1 MTEFKETEL
10 DERAIKMAKVLSADA
25 VEKAGSGHPGSPV
38 SLAPVAYTLYQHFI
52 KHDPNDP
59 NWEGRDRFILSGG
72 HASLTQYVQLYF
84 SGYGVTLDD
93 LKHFRGGADTRTPG
107 HPEYGLT
114 PGIEMTTGPLGQGFA
129 SAIGFAYGERFQRGL
144 LDPETPKEDSPFYH
158 KIWAICGEGDIEEGI
173 SGEAASLAA
182 NQKLGNLTVIFDA
195 NRIQIEGDTNLV
207 LAEDVLKR
215 FQAYGWYTDEFSFIQ
230 PDGSYKEDIE
240 GLADVIAKAEAAAP
254 DQPKLIKVHSLIAWP
269 TPGKTNDPSS
279 HGSKLG
285 AEAVAGLKKLLG
297 YDPAGVLPRRRR
309 SPGPRPQ
316 GRRSRSGGPQGLG
329 REVRRL
335 AQGQPGQGRPVRPSE
350 GR

>member
-93 LKHFRGGADTRTPG
+93 LKNFRGGAATRTPG

-240 GLADVIAKAEAAAP
+240 GLADVIAKAEKAAP

-285 AEAVAGLKKLLG
+285 TEAVAGLKEALG
-297 YDPAGVLPRRRR
+297 YDPEENFHVDEEALAHARKVAER
-309 SPGPRPQ
+309 
-316 GRRSRSGGPQGLG
+316 GLEAHKEWDEKFDAW
-329 REVRRL
+329 RKANPDL
-335 AQGQPGQGRPVRPSE
+335 SLIHI
-350 GR
+350 

>member
-25 VEKAGSGHPGSPV
+25 VEKAGSGHPGSPI

-93 LKHFRGGADTRTPG
+93 LKNFRGGAATRTPG

-182 NQKLGNLTVIFDA
+182 NQKLGNLTVIVDRNRLQQGARVEDTNTLEPLADKLAAFGFEVIETNGNDIAALVEIFDA
-195 NRIQIEGDTNLV
+195 PT
-207 LAEDVLKR
+207 A
-215 FQAYGWYTDEFSFIQ
+215 
-230 PDGSYKEDIE
+230 DGNKPR
-240 GLADVIAKAEAAAP
+240 AVIAHTNKGHPISYMSDNVAWHHKVPSDEQYAQAIAE
-254 DQPKLIKVHSLIAWP
+254 L
-269 TPGKTNDPSS
+269 
-279 HGSKLG
+279 
-285 AEAVAGLKKLLG
+285 EAL
-297 YDPAGVLPRRRR
+297 
-309 SPGPRPQ
+309 S
-316 GRRSRSGGPQGLG
+316 
-329 REVRRL
+329 
-335 AQGQPGQGRPVRPSE
+335 
-350 GR
+350 